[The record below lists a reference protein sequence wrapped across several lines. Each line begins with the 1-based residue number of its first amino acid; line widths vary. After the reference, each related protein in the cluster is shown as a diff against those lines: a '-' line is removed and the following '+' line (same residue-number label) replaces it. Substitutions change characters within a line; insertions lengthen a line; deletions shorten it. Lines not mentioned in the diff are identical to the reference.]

1 MMLKTTIR
9 LLLLGFAIVGII
21 ALVRAA
27 DQLGLTLFVLGIV
40 GFVILGLVSLVE
52 RFWSRE

>member
-1 MMLKTTIR
+1 MMLKTIIR
-9 LLLLGFAIVGII
+9 LLLLGFAIAGII

-27 DQLGLTLFVLGIV
+27 DELGLTLFVLGIV

-52 RFWSRE
+52 RLWSGE

>member
-1 MMLKTTIR
+1 MLKTTIR